1 MCYAYP
7 GPRCSYHAKANL
19 ASASK
24 ALAESKER
32 FSALENSKSSMDAQ
46 EYEAQVSEMNS
57 NLNSALQG
65 YKQSAELYWET
76 RSGRAQLGNL
86 AQDNGVSQE
95 HVDSVVSKLRKG
107 EPITH
112 EDKNPST
119 GNPRG
124 AKFLN
129 KMVSAHQSYYRK
141 TADYHKA
148 KEITTMIDRKNRPEY
163 ISSIETKHITGS
175 SAGSKFTD
183 PSIKNVN
190 DVMSLAQQQSGS
202 LDGDDRDKLIAQGA
216 EPSSFLPASTGVRY
230 LMVKT
235 QGTQALK
242 NTSDLD
248 EDTTLT
254 VTAKGRNDGKP
265 ASLSL
270 ATEVKEQP
278 KTQFG
283 TIIVGPKE
291 DENRNP
297 IENTTTLWTMHPGVP
312 TRGIRSNDL
321 RENGLDGGS
330 TITVKE
336 LREKFGKDIN
346 VNTKLI
352 N

>member
-190 DVMSLAQQQSGS
+190 DVMSLAQQQRGS

-216 EPSSFLPASTGVRY
+216 EPSSFLLLPCTWFSCPMLSQDVHRCGVRSPLAQPLSHAPACPGLRY
-230 LMVKT
+230 DGRISGG
-235 QGTQALK
+235 GTSRAIPATLA
-242 NTSDLD
+242 TSPGSRTFTGRSWQSSAMRWLARGAGDIFS
-248 EDTTLT
+248 DTAGL
-254 VTAKGRNDGKP
+254 VGDGSGAIDGK
-265 ASLSL
+265 L
-270 ATEVKEQP
+270 V
-278 KTQFG
+278 
-283 TIIVGPKE
+283 
-291 DENRNP
+291 
-297 IENTTTLWTMHPGVP
+297 
-312 TRGIRSNDL
+312 
-321 RENGLDGGS
+321 
-330 TITVKE
+330 
-336 LREKFGKDIN
+336 
-346 VNTKLI
+346 
-352 N
+352 